1 MFSSARTSVR
11 VRYRAGVCPAAL
23 ALAVTGSAR
32 SRSVAPSFSSNMRF
46 KLKSQRPMP
55 SPMANPRGTNRSPS
69 QHVVQVV
76 RSVEAAD
83 GLAHGV
89 DGVGEGQHRVND
101 LEELR
106 HHLDGEHARG
116 AGNLHDEQ
124 NDRDGLPDVPKCV
137 GQREHEVHVHEHCEH
152 PCADEGRRTFALN
165 PEGQIAHAADEPHGQ
180 PAHHVEQPASE
191 VGLHGGELRQPLRID
206 AQLHH
211 GHEDETGHPQGQIC
225 EEGGD
230 AAAVVLHGVH
240 QLRVQGHGRGHEGAD
255 LLRVGLQIL
264 GQILHGGGVL
274 QRGQV
279 GQRLLQVRLHGA
291 QGIGSG
297 GKRGLGRGQRVA
309 ELPQN
314 GPCLG
319 ERGSKSAQSSFQA
332 AAGFH
337 QGIQAG
343 RDVRQ
348 HAVLEGGRCGANSF
362 GGRLRR
368 RVQSARLSFQ
378 GVGRGSQ
385 VVRGRAQG
393 VRRGSQP
400 LVGGAGFG
408 ESLSDGRVGAG
419 RSGLGGEVVDEHLVV
434 GQQPLG
440 RGEGRIGGR
449 FGRCDITAHGAQRA
463 LGLCGGARQLQR
475 PVGGVFGK
483 RRSVLVHGAPRLR
496 QQLLRL
502 PDGLQ

>member
-1 MFSSARTSVR
+1 MRDKRHPADAPQHRVGAVETLGSGDESLAEGIDVQQRADERARAVPGR
-11 VRYRAGVCPAAL
+11 RLPCGFGAGRDRLGQKQVGRPQLLVEHEVQIEIAAPD
-23 ALAVTGSAR
+23 AQPDGE
-32 SRSVAPSFSSNMRF
+32 PQGHEQ
-46 KLKSQRPMP
+46 KSQQ
-55 SPMANPRGTNRSPS
+55 

-89 DGVGEGQHRVND
+89 DGVGEGQQRMNE
-101 LEELR
+101 LEKVR
-106 HHLDGEHARG
+106 HHLDGEHARR

-124 NDRDGLPDVPKCV
+124 NDRDGLPDVPKRV
-137 GQREHEVHVHEHCEH
+137 GQREHEVHVHEHREQSR
-152 PCADEGRRTFALN
+152 ADEGRRALALN

-211 GHEDETGHPQGQIC
+211 GHEDETGHPQGQIR

-255 LLRVGLQIL
+255 LLRVGLQIP
-264 GQILHGGGVL
+264 GQVLHGGGVL

-279 GQRLLQVRLHGA
+279 GERLLQVRLHGA

-297 GKRGLGRGQRVA
+297 GKRCLGRGQRVA
-309 ELPQN
+309 ELLQN

-319 ERGSKSAQSSFQA
+319 ERRGQPAQGSFQG

-337 QGIQAG
+337 QGIQAA

-368 RVQSARLSFQ
+368 RVQSARLGFQ

-385 VVRGRAQG
+385 VVRGRA
-393 VRRGSQP
+393 
-400 LVGGAGFG
+400 
-408 ESLSDGRVGAG
+408 
-419 RSGLGGEVVDEHLVV
+419 
-434 GQQPLG
+434 
-440 RGEGRIGGR
+440 
-449 FGRCDITAHGAQRA
+449 
-463 LGLCGGARQLQR
+463 
-475 PVGGVFGK
+475 
-483 RRSVLVHGAPRLR
+483 
-496 QQLLRL
+496 
-502 PDGLQ
+502 